1 MLKVLTP
8 SSMHTLPIYSLKD
21 GHCSA
26 TQVDNGSIP
35 SGPDLGRLNPE
46 PPCSQKSNP
55 PDDILSVASE
65 QPGWWG
71 EVEPLVKDGYGTVPW
86 SNRLGFEAHRRH
98 TEPSSPQGPTGTLAV
113 AATRSL
119 RSKRGLFSTWQ
130 SRSVLSHSPSR
141 PFEACSSQPH
151 LDNCIINCVQVIH
164 PEEVVREWRHRL
176 SLHWKGATHPLCRPH
191 LEHACQCVGGPWH
204 TRETSGG
211 QPCWNLVA
219 LSPSAYTVD

>member
-35 SGPDLGRLNPE
+35 SGSDLGRLNPE

-55 PDDILSVASE
+55 PDDTLSVASE

-119 RSKRGLFSTWQ
+119 RSERGLFSTWQ

-164 PEEVVREWRHRL
+164 PEEVVT
-176 SLHWKGATHPLCRPH
+176 G
-191 LEHACQCVGGPWH
+191 
-204 TRETSGG
+204 SGG
-211 QPCWNLVA
+211 IGFHCTGKAPHILYADPILNMPASVLGDLGILVRPQGDNPA
-219 LSPSAYTVD
+219 GT